1 MIRVGEHVDVEV
13 DSEHGPLT
21 GRCIVLT
28 SKRWTIEFQ
37 RIDLPFTPSEDTM
50 IRLCTRRRHV
60 RRHGPA
66 LGPHDVP
73 KCFGHSTSSSCRP
86 STERVDNPG

>member
-50 IRLCTRRRHV
+50 IRLCTRRGTFVATVQRSDHTTFEV
-60 RRHGPA
+60 
-66 LGPHDVP
+66 L
-73 KCFGHSTSSSCRP
+73 RP
-86 STERVDNPG
+86 LDLVILPTID